1 MLPRQAPNASTV
13 PALLRNMSLSPT
25 FAAVDAEQATS
36 SGCNG
41 VSCTSITPP
50 IQDEKIVDAPI
61 PTLEEGGRAGW
72 LTVFGAFWALFA
84 TFGQVNSFGSYQ
96 AYYVKHQLSAY
107 TSSDVSWIG
116 SVQLWVFFFS
126 VRMLCLPGI
135 TQKLILNNH
144 RAHLSVVSSMPT
156 DQSR

>member
-13 PALLRNMSLSPT
+13 PALLQDMSRSPT

-36 SGCNG
+36 SRCNG

-50 IQDEKIVDAPI
+50 IQDEKILDALV
-61 PTLEEGGRAGW
+61 PTLEEGGHAGW
-72 LTVFGAFWALFA
+72 LTVFGSFWALFA

-126 VRMLCLPGI
+126 VRMLCFPRI
-135 TQKLILNNH
+135 TQILISNDN
-144 RAHLSVVSSMPT
+144 RAHSSVVSSMPT
-156 DQSR
+156 GQSY